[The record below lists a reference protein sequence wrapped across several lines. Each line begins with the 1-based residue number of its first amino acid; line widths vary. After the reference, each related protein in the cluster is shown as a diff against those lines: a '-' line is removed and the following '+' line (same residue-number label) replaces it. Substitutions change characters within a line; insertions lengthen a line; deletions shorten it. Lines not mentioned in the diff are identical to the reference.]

1 MTNEFTV
8 IGEHKDNDLKLL
20 VRGADGGYY
29 GYDPLHEAVHP
40 VEPDE
45 NIWNITQQAEPEDV
59 DGPPSRAYIEAHA
72 AP

>member
-8 IGEHKDNDLKLL
+8 VGEHKTNELELL
-20 VRGADGGYY
+20 VLGADGGYY
-29 GYDPLHEAVHP
+29 EYDPLHEVVRP

-45 NIWNITQQAEPEDV
+45 ETWTITHHAEPEDV
-59 DGPPSRAYIEAHA
+59 DGPPSAAQIQA

>member
-8 IGEHKDNDLKLL
+8 VGEHKSNYLHLL
-20 VRGADGGYY
+20 VLGADGGYY
-29 GYDPLHEAVHP
+29 GYDPLHEAVYP

-45 NIWNITQQAEPEDV
+45 TVWTITHRAEPEDV
-59 DGPPSRAYIEAHA
+59 DGPPSADQIQS

>member
-8 IGEHKDNDLKLL
+8 IGEHKNKDLELL
-20 VRGADGGYY
+20 VLGADGGYY
-29 GYDPLHEAVHP
+29 RYDPLHEVVHP

-45 NIWNITQQAEPEDV
+45 KVWTITRHAEPEDV
-59 DGPPSRAYIEAHA
+59 DGPPSADQLRA

>member
-8 IGEHKDNDLKLL
+8 VGEHKTNELELL
-20 VRGADGGYY
+20 VLGADGGYY
-29 GYDPLHEAVHP
+29 EYDPLHEVVRP

-45 NIWNITQQAEPEDV
+45 ETWTITHQAEPEDV
-59 DGPPSRAYIEAHA
+59 DGPPSAAQIQA

>member
-8 IGEHKDNDLKLL
+8 VGEHKENELELL
-20 VRGADGGYY
+20 VLGADGGYY
-29 GYDPLHEAVHP
+29 EYDPLHEAVRP

-45 NIWNITQQAEPEDV
+45 ATWTITARAEPEDV
-59 DGPPSRAYIEAHA
+59 DGPPSADQIQA

>member
-8 IGEHKDNDLKLL
+8 VGEHKNNELHLL
-20 VRGADGGYY
+20 VLGADGGYY
-29 GYDPLHEAVHP
+29 EYDPLREVVHP

-45 NIWNITQQAEPEDV
+45 ETWTILHRAEPEDI
-59 DGPPSRAYIEAHA
+59 DGPPPADLLHA